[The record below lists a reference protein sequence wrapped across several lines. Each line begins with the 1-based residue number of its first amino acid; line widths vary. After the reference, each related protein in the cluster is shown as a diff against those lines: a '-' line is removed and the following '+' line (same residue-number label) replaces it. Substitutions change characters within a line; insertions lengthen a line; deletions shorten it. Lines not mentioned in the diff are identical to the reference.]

1 MIKFVINY
9 WNGKLAI
16 GSSFWLVFLG
26 LIILLSVVEPL
37 FLNTIFDDPKQRINA
52 TFVSLGITRL
62 LVFPWQLVGLIR
74 VVDREFIKSSNTI
87 KTRLIQSAMILSV
100 LFTFSYSLE
109 LIQDAYSYKNKTERS
124 EIITEQPAYTLSI
137 NQQSQQLQQLQIKG
151 DLDIGITKAVS
162 ALIKENKNITSV
174 LLESDGGHIYEGRG
188 LSKLFTQHEL
198 DTIVEKQCSS
208 ACASAFIGGKKR
220 YLGKNAKLG
229 FHQYKLDYS
238 AHKKLV
244 PFHKPEEEQVR
255 DLELFKSRGITTVFL
270 DKVFAKKPDQMW
282 FPSHTELLE
291 AKVIHST
298 SP

>member
-1 MIKFVINY
+1 
-9 WNGKLAI
+9 
-16 GSSFWLVFLG
+16 
-26 LIILLSVVEPL
+26 
-37 FLNTIFDDPKQRINA
+37 
-52 TFVSLGITRL
+52 
-62 LVFPWQLVGLIR
+62 
-74 VVDREFIKSSNTI
+74 
-87 KTRLIQSAMILSV
+87 MILSV

-137 NQQSQQLQQLQIKG
+137 NQQTQQLQIKG

-255 DLELFKSRGITTVFL
+255 DLKLFKSRGITTAFL
-270 DKVFAKKPDQMW
+270 NKVFAKNPDQMW
-282 FPSHTELLE
+282 FPSHAELLE